1 MTSFEQMNRIKEVL
15 DEKGIKQT
23 WLAEQLG
30 KNYNMVNAYVQN
42 RQQPRIELL
51 YEIAEILGVNVKELL
66 IDNEIK
72 KDKKMSNEQKIT
84 TDIKV
89 PNKDLE
95 ILRSHFPYC
104 FDKDG
109 KFDFAKFQKEL
120 EAQNVELSFEK
131 ESYGLDWLGKSYA
144 RLLASDPATTLL
156 KADETHNQK
165 PENKNSQNLLIK
177 GDNLE
182 VLKHL
187 ANAYYEKVKMIYIDP
202 PYNTGSD
209 GFVYNDDRKYTVEQL
224 QGLLGIDTE
233 RAKRILDFT
242 QSKSNSHSAWLT
254 FMYPRLYIAKQLL
267 REDGVIFVSIDDNEV
282 AQLRLLMDEVF
293 GEDNFRNLI
302 VIKRGVKSVQ
312 AQFEKID
319 KLGIAYE
326 FILVYTKN
334 PNLKFPQ
341 FYFHLEERKEGSWNN
356 HWRGTDRPSMRY
368 ELLGC
373 RINQGQWRWS
383 KERSEQAV
391 LNYKKLLSD
400 LKKENPTQA
409 EIDKWYE
416 ENGRVDLLRLS
427 KSGKPEHYVSAT
439 DKKIGNNL
447 WIDLLASSAD
457 ALSKLGMDYFDN
469 PKSPSLISRIC
480 QWVISD
486 TSDLILDFFAGS
498 GTTGDAVMQL
508 NAEDDGNRK
517 YILVQLPEPIEPKK
531 NQTAYNFVK
540 NELKAEPTIFEI
552 TKERLIRSAKKIKT
566 ETIDKKITEKE
577 KELQNLQGELNLED
591 RDEKINTLKQ
601 EIENLK
607 NQDLG
612 FKIFETMPI
621 WEDYDFEAETFDSS
635 QTLFDTGKLTED
647 DLKALLITWKTY
659 DGMPLTEDLETI
671 TLDGYPTYY
680 GNEKLYLMHKG
691 FTTNTLKALLEKIDS
706 DKHFEPKSIIAFGYH
721 FESARLRELSENVK
735 NYANK
740 KHIDIEFIIRY

>member
-1 MTSFEQMNRIKEVL
+1 MNRIKEVL

-165 PENKNSQNLLIK
+165 SENINSQNLLIK

-182 VLKHL
+182 ALKHL

-224 QGLLGIDTE
+224 QELLGIDKE

-282 AQLRLLMDEVF
+282 AQLKILMDEIY
-293 GEDNFRNLI
+293 GEENFIIQFTREA
-302 VIKRGVKSVQ
+302 IKGGSQSKFVR
-312 AQFEKID
+312 ETHD
-319 KLGIAYE
+319 
-326 FILVYTKN
+326 FILVYAKKISDLEFVGFEKDELEL
-334 PNLKFPQ
+334 NLSDAKGKYAKGRELNKWGAGSRREDSPGMWFPI
-341 FYFHLEERKEGSWNN
+341 KGPEGEDVYPIRNDGSEGR
-356 HWRGTDRPSMRY
+356 WR
-368 ELLGC
+368 LG
-373 RINQGQWRWS
+373 
-383 KERSEQAV
+383 KAKM
-391 LNYKKLLSD
+391 KKLVEDGDIIFEKRDNGTYIVYEKLRANKSKYIQFISILKDKYINAKGTEELKNLFKQERAIFDFSKPPILIKDLLILSD
-400 LKKENPTQA
+400 TQ
-409 EIDKWYE
+409 D
-416 ENGRVDLLRLS
+416 
-427 KSGKPEHYVSAT
+427 
-439 DKKIGNNL
+439 
-447 WIDLLASSAD
+447 
-457 ALSKLGMDYFDN
+457 
-469 PKSPSLISRIC
+469 
-480 QWVISD
+480 
-486 TSDLILDFFAGS
+486 SDLILDFFAGS

-508 NAEDDGNRK
+508 NAEDGGNRK
-517 YILVQLPEPIEPKK
+517 FILVQLPEPIEPKK
-531 NQTAYNFVK
+531 NKTAYDFVR

-552 TKERLIRSAKKIKT
+552 TRERLIRAAKKIKT
-566 ETIDKKITEKE
+566 ETIDKKIAEKE
-577 KELQNLQGELNLED
+577 KELQNLQSELNLEG
-591 RDEKINTLKQ
+591 RDEKIATLNQ
-601 EIENLK
+601 EIAALK

-621 WEDYDFEAETFDSS
+621 WEDYDFEAAEFNP
-635 QTLFDTGKLTED
+635 QLKLFDTSKLTED
-647 DLKALLITWKTY
+647 DVKALLITWKTY

-671 TLDGYPTYY
+671 TLDGYPTCY
-680 GNEKLYLMHKG
+680 GNGKLYLMHKG
-691 FTTNTLKALLEKIDS
+691 FNTDTLKTLLEKIDS
-706 DKHFEPKSIIAFGYH
+706 DRHFEPKSIIAFGYH